1 MRTTS
6 PQRDAWHCLRR
17 GRGSEEG
24 FTAVEMA
31 IAMGLMVTISI
42 MGFQGVQSLL
52 GVATTTLNNA
62 QSATA
67 SASAVNE
74 LRQEILSGNIL
85 FDPNSEFNGMSNP
98 TGQGTNCAYPTTTQ
112 QSDEHTTNVNCAG
125 NNPDG
130 SAIPPGFSL
139 RIYTQNNGSYT
150 CVQWR
155 LLDRLNNATGVLE
168 TRQWNPLTG
177 AQTAWATVV
186 TGVVNYAPPT
196 SVSPQG
202 TTVAPFVLDSAS
214 SYGGRLLDVDLIL
227 EQTKASQTPVVIKS
241 SISGRDAWNS
251 SATKQCYPVP
261 AP

>member
-1 MRTTS
+1 MRTRS
-6 PQRDAWHCLRR
+6 PQRDGRRPLR
-17 GRGSEEG
+17 GRGPEEG

-42 MGFQGVQSLL
+42 MGFQGVQSLF

-62 QSATA
+62 QSATT

-85 FDPNSEFNGMSNP
+85 FDPNDEFNGTSNP
-98 TGQGTNCAYPTTTQ
+98 PGQNCAYPTTIQ
-112 QSDEHTTNVNCAG
+112 HSDEHTTNMNCAG

-155 LLDRLNNATGVLE
+155 LLNRLNNATGVLE

-186 TGVVNYAPPT
+186 TGVVNYAPPS

-202 TTVAPFVLDSAS
+202 APVAPFVLNSAS

-227 EQTKASQTPVVIKS
+227 EQTKVSLTPVVIKS

-251 SATKQCYPVP
+251 SSTQQCYPVP
-261 AP
+261 TP